1 MALQLAEGTAAAYS
15 PTVAEL
21 DAEARAAGNRRD
33 LAQRIGDSVFATE
46 WPAEVSQISVN
57 ALDDHMIVGI
67 RILGVKFHRP
77 ITRPEFASEI
87 AALAGRAFAAAPS
100 AEELD
105 IWASVPIGV
114 AKGVVVSGDL
124 ARPTSRTVF
133 SVTARRSESAAAL
146 EARLDVRN
154 GGVFWD
160 EQWAQSAFRSSQ

>member
-1 MALQLAEGTAAAYS
+1 MALQLAEGAAGAYS

-67 RILGVKFHRP
+67 RILGVKFHHP
-77 ITRPEFASEI
+77 ITRSEFASEI